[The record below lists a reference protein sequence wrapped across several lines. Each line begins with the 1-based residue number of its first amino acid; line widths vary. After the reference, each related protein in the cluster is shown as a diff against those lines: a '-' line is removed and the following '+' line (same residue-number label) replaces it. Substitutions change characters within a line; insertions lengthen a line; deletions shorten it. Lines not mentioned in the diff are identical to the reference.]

1 MGQNAGQGLED
12 AVCRIPSQDGG
23 DRIEEA
29 SSGGSTGQIPGSRSL
44 REGVWSLQVGGAVA
58 SQRLW
63 QERAVIRLVMGK
75 YHQAPSGACI
85 GEARVWRQ
93 IRTLGRT

>member
-12 AVCRIPSQDGG
+12 AVCGIPAQDGG

-58 SQRLW
+58 SRKALAGESRHQ
-63 QERAVIRLVMGK
+63 ICDGK
-75 YHQAPSGACI
+75 VSPGTEWSLH
-85 GEARVWRQ
+85 R
-93 IRTLGRT
+93 